1 MDKGPRPATVYR
13 VAKSRTQLKWLS
25 THACT
30 GSVEDQLGLQKDVE
44 KHGSFWVPQS
54 WACDK
59 PPRLFPLSTEHRSS
73 VPGGGMAFVFCCAQ
87 GDIDGGAIGATIE
100 FIPLVAGGACQA
112 AGKRGHS
119 WKHSLGLSRKTS
131 LTRGF
136 GWNERAGRPD
146 LLQHTWHFL

>member
-1 MDKGPRPATVYR
+1 M
-13 VAKSRTQLKWLS
+13 
-25 THACT
+25 
-30 GSVEDQLGLQKDVE
+30 
-44 KHGSFWVPQS
+44 PQS

-119 WKHSLGLSRKTS
+119 
-131 LTRGF
+131 
-136 GWNERAGRPD
+136 
-146 LLQHTWHFL
+146 